1 MIYIE
6 FEPFAVCCLCFHGK
20 FVHGLANGQAK
31 PLKLVCHM
39 KPKTMENLKFSS
51 DITCKESM
59 SWLIITCLPIV
70 DYISSTILPT

>member
-6 FEPFAVCCLCFHGK
+6 FEPIAVCYLCFHGK
-20 FVHGLANGQAK
+20 FVHGLANDQAK

-59 SWLIITCLPIV
+59 S
-70 DYISSTILPT
+70 

>member
-31 PLKLVCHM
+31 PLKLVCQN
-39 KPKTMENLKFSS
+39 KTMENLKFSS

-59 SWLIITCLPIV
+59 S
-70 DYISSTILPT
+70 